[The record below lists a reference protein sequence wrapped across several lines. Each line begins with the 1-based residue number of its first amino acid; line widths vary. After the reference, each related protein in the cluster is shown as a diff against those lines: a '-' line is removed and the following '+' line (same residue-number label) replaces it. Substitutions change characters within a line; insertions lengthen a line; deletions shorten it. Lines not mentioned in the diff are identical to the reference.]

1 MTSETASP
9 GLDSLGRRWPGER
22 PRPTATSLAGYEME
36 AAGQPLRRVV
46 KTLRP
51 LEPDEVLLRVAGCGV
66 CHTDLGFLYGGVR
79 TRHSAPL
86 ILGHEISGHIE
97 DAGHNAASRIGEAVV
112 VPAVL
117 PCRACALCLAGRSM
131 ICRAQVMPGN
141 DCDGG
146 FATHVILPARDL
158 CRVPGAGEDADSPVG
173 SVPGLTL
180 RHLAVV
186 ADAVSTAYQ
195 AVARSGLTRGD
206 LAIVVGLG
214 GVGGYAAQI
223 AADRGAAVAGIDPDP
238 RRLEA
243 AAAAGTGLVLD
254 PRDLPGREI
263 KARISEFARWT
274 GAPETGWTILE
285 CSGTAAG
292 EKAAFGLLVPGATL
306 VVVGFTLESIEIRL
320 ANLMAFDA
328 RALGN
333 WGCAPELY
341 PEILEKVLA
350 GKIDVLSNT
359 ELRPLAQIEAALEE
373 VRNHRVSRRLVLTPD
388 AGEEVS

>member
-1 MTSETASP
+1 MP
-9 GLDSLGRRWPGER
+9 GHFV
-22 PRPTATSLAGYEME
+22 GYEME
-36 AAGQPLRRVV
+36 AAGQALRRVV
-46 KTLRP
+46 RPMRP
-51 LEPDEVLLRVAGCGV
+51 LEPTEALVRVAGCGV
-66 CHTDLGFLYGGVR
+66 CHTDVGFLYGGVR
-79 TRHSAPL
+79 TRHAPPL

-97 DAGHNAASRIGEAVV
+97 DAGGKARERVGQAVV

-117 PCRACALCLAGRSM
+117 PCRSCSLCREGRPM
-131 ICRAQVMPGN
+131 ICRGQIMPGN

-158 CRVPGAGEDADSPVG
+158 CRVPEAGEDADSPVG

-195 AVARSGLTRGD
+195 AVARSGLRSGE
-206 LAIVVGLG
+206 LAIVVGMG

-243 AAAAGTGLVLD
+243 AAATGVGLALD
-254 PRDLPGREI
+254 PGALSVREI
-263 KARISEFARWT
+263 KTRIAEFARLA
-274 GAPETGWTILE
+274 GAPQTGWTILE
-285 CSGTAAG
+285 CSGTGAG
-292 EKAAFGLLVPGATL
+292 EKTAFGLLVPGATL
-306 VVVGFTLESIEIRL
+306 AVVGFTLESVEIRL

-341 PEILEKVLA
+341 PEILQKVLA
-350 GKIDVLSNT
+350 GKIDVLSQT
-359 ELRPLAQIEAALEE
+359 ELRPLADIQAVLE
-373 VRNHRVSRRLVLTPD
+373 VVANHRAGRRQVLTPNG
-388 AGEEVS
+388 AEEVS

>member
-1 MTSETASP
+1 
-9 GLDSLGRRWPGER
+9 
-22 PRPTATSLAGYEME
+22 ME
-36 AAGQPLRRVV
+36 ASGQPLRRVV
-46 KTLRP
+46 RALRR
-51 LEPDEVLLRVAGCGV
+51 LEPDEALLRMAGCGV

-79 TRHSAPL
+79 TRHALPL

-97 DAGHNAASRIGEAVV
+97 DAGRNAAARIGEAVV

-117 PCRACALCLAGRSM
+117 PCRTCALCLSGRST
-131 ICRAQVMPGN
+131 ICRSQLMPGN

-158 CRVPGAGEDADSPVG
+158 CRVPGAGEDADAPLG

-195 AVARSGLTRGD
+195 AVARSGLARGE

-223 AADRGAAVAGIDPDP
+223 AAERGAAVAGIDPDP

-243 AAAAGTGLVLD
+243 AAAAGAGLVLD
-254 PRDLPGREI
+254 PRALSARDA
-263 KARISEFARWT
+263 KARIAEFARWS

-292 EKAAFGLLVPGATL
+292 EKTAFGLLVPGATL
-306 VVVGFTLESIEIRL
+306 VVVGFTLETIEVRL
-320 ANLMAFDA
+320 SNLMAFDA

-341 PEILEKVLA
+341 PEILEKVLS

-359 ELRPLAQIEAALEE
+359 ELRPLAEIEAALEE
-373 VRNHRVSRRLVLTPD
+373 VRNHRTSRRLVLTPD